1 MSGKLKEVKDRI
13 ASVKSTQQ
21 ITKAMKL
28 VAASK
33 FKKATDKIVQMRPY
47 SIKLGEMLG
56 NIVTATEG
64 DVKLELA
71 EKRSVID
78 NMLLVVITS
87 DKGLC
92 GGFNANII
100 KRGKQVI
107 TDNQDLYNA
116 GKISVMPIGKKA
128 KDAFK
133 KDTKLTMLDE
143 HLNLFGDLSFDNSIE
158 AIEFIL
164 DGYTNGQFDKVNVC
178 YAQFVNAAVQNF
190 KIVDFLP
197 IPKIEGQATP
207 GDDGKKSAKSD
218 YIFEPDKFT
227 LIKELAP
234 KILKTQFYSY
244 LLDSNA
250 SEHGARMT
258 AMENA
263 SENANAM
270 LKDLKIAY
278 NKARQAAITTEL
290 TEIVSGA
297 AALKGG

>member
-1 MSGKLKEVKDRI
+1 
-13 ASVKSTQQ
+13 
-21 ITKAMKL
+21 MKL

-47 SIKLGEMLG
+47 SIKLAEMLG

-71 EKRSVID
+71 EERTTID

-100 KRGKQVI
+100 KKAKQVLEE
-107 TDNQDLYNA
+107 NSGLYNA
-116 GKISVMPIGKKA
+116 GKISLMPIGKKA
-128 KDAFK
+128 NDAFK
-133 KDTKLTMLDE
+133 KDKNLTMLDE
-143 HLNLFGDLSFDNSIE
+143 HLNLFGSLSFDNSIE

-164 DGYTNGQFDKVNVC
+164 DGYSGGSFDKVNVC

-197 IPKIEGQATP
+197 IPKIEGKAT
-207 GDDGKKSAKSD
+207 GEDGKKSAKSD
-218 YIFEPDKFT
+218 YIFEPDKVT
-227 LIKELAP
+227 LIQELAP

-263 SENANAM
+263 SENANEL
-270 LKDLKIAY
+270 LKELKIAY

>member
-13 ASVKSTQQ
+13 ESVKSTQQ

-33 FKKATDKIVQMRPY
+33 FKKATDRIVQMRPY
-47 SIKLGEMLG
+47 SVKLAEMLG

-71 EKRSVID
+71 EERSTIN

-92 GGFNANII
+92 GGFNASII
-100 KRGKQVI
+100 KQAKLVI
-107 TDNQDLYNA
+107 EDNIDLYNA
-116 GKISVMPIGKKA
+116 GKISLMPIGKKA
-128 KDAFK
+128 NDAFK
-133 KDTKLTMLDE
+133 KDKSLTMLDE
-143 HLNLFGDLSFDNSIE
+143 HLGLFGKLSFDNTIE

-164 DGYTNGQFDKVNVC
+164 DGYSKGEFDKVNVC
-178 YAQFVNAAVQNF
+178 YAQFVNAAVQKF
-190 KIVDFLP
+190 KTIDFLP
-197 IPKIEGQATP
+197 IPKIEGQAT
-207 GDDGKKSAKSD
+207 GDDGKKAAKSD
-218 YIFEPDKFT
+218 YIFEPDKVT
-227 LIKELAP
+227 LIQELAP

-297 AALKGG
+297 AALQGG